1 MTYALLTRSSITH
14 NHAEL
19 LCYTLCGLANFN
31 HGLFSLPCLSVSPFF
46 LPFLSPSLCLLY
58 SRSRIRLQKLVSNCV
73 GLTYSTRSI
82 CACVRACVRACVC
95 ACVCVCFRTKSI
107 HYYSK
112 TTVSSSEIKTLVDFP
127 RKTNRNCVAPPF
139 HLAVAVL
146 SSSIPTSQA
155 LLPYRSPQH
164 PYPLW
169 PHTGPIQH
177 LRPAVRHPQEE
188 TYVL

>member
-1 MTYALLTRSSITH
+1 MLHALRISQLQSRIIFFALSVCVSFLLTIFVSISLSSLQSQPYSV
-14 NHAEL
+14 AETRVE
-19 LCYTLCGLANFN
+19 LCWLDVQYTEHL
-31 HGLFSLPCLSVSPFF
+31 
-46 LPFLSPSLCLLY
+46 
-58 SRSRIRLQKLVSNCV
+58 
-73 GLTYSTRSI
+73 
-82 CACVRACVRACVC
+82 CVRACVIACVC